1 MPTFADLKTLVAQDI
16 KRSDL
21 TSEISTAVLSAVQD
35 HSVERFWFNEVRNF
49 TAILTTG
56 SSGEYAITPSSTV
69 QEFVKI
75 DWVRVQIGS
84 QWTRLDRIDA
94 DNMEEL
100 RSTTTTGQPA
110 WWTFYQEH
118 LIVNPEPS
126 SSYSARIAGHVRF
139 VALSADADTNAWT
152 NAAKDLIRYS
162 ALKRVLAFPV
172 RNAEAA
178 LGAATMEAQQL
189 DALRRETDRRKRT
202 GTMAAYY
209 G

>member
-1 MPTFADLKTLVAQDI
+1 MSTYSDLKTLVAQDLS
-16 KRSDL
+16 RSDL
-21 TSEISTAVLSAVQD
+21 TSQIATAILSSIQD
-35 HSVERFWFNEVRNF
+35 HSVERFYFNEVRDF
-49 TAILTTG
+49 SLSLTTG
-56 SSGEYAITPSSTV
+56 SSGIYAITPTSTI
-69 QEFVKI
+69 QEFIKI
-75 DWVRVQIGS
+75 DWIRVQIGS

-139 VALSADADTNAWT
+139 VALSADADTTAWT